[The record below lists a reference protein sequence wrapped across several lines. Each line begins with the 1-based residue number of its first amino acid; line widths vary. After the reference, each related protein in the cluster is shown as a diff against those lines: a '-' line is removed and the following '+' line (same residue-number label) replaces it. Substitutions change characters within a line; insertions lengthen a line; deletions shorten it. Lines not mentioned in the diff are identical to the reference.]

1 MEISTS
7 KEKSTR
13 IFLALPVSKIYH
25 ADIGCLQSDL
35 KMDLTH
41 LPHSVRWTQP
51 HRLHLTLF
59 FLGRHFYDE
68 ITHLIYCMKK
78 MRFSHLLSK
87 PELYCDQVQ
96 LFPEL
101 RPTVIALT
109 GKASPSLIYLRH
121 EIESCLEKAQV
132 YPDLSHET
140 HGFLPHITL
149 GKLEEP
155 TDLKAQP
162 VDINVSFNQLIL
174 YKSEP
179 IEPRRSPYVTHTALY
194 TQSIGDFR

>member
-1 MEISTS
+1 MEISAS
-7 KEKSTR
+7 KEKGTR
-13 IFLALPVSKIYH
+13 IFLALPVNTTYH
-25 ADIGCLQSDL
+25 ADIGSLQFDL
-35 KMDLTH
+35 KMDLIH

-59 FLGRHFYDE
+59 FLGRHSYAE
-68 ITHLIYCMKK
+68 INHLIYCMKK
-78 MRFSHLLSK
+78 MRLSHSLSK
-87 PELYCDQVQ
+87 PELYCDQAQ
-96 LFPEL
+96 LFPEV

-121 EIESCLEKAQV
+121 EIANCLEKAQV

-155 TDLKAQP
+155 TDLKPQP
-162 VDINVSFNQLIL
+162 VDIVCNFNQIIL

-194 TQSIGDFR
+194 THNI